1 MIFDLVNSRACHVG
15 VDVVVVVLVV
25 CKEVRSRCALRDL
38 MWVHVAVVWFA
49 RRMFFKCACVC
60 VCVCVCVR
68 VCVSVSGVRCVFQ
81 VVRPLCPFSV
91 WSVRWAVFCENSA
104 RCYGHDQ

>member
-60 VCVCVCVR
+60 VCVCVCAC
-68 VCVSVSGVRCVFQ
+68 VCVCEWGALCFSGGASAVSFQCLVREVGCVL
-81 VVRPLCPFSV
+81 RELCTLL
-91 WSVRWAVFCENSA
+91 WS
-104 RCYGHDQ
+104 